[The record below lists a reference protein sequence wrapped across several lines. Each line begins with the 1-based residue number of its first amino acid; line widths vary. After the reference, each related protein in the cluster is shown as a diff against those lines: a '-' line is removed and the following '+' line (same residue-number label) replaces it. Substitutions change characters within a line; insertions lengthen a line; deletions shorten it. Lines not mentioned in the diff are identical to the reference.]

1 MDGTE
6 NQSAKSAA
14 RCAHP
19 SSAVKVRGARLQK
32 TWVAM
37 AEIDAVSSGG
47 MIDRLGEFGTPPV
60 WSLVITVFGDSVM
73 PRGGVVSAGT
83 LSSIFQRL
91 SIRGEALRVALHRL
105 AKDGWIVRHRL
116 GRNSHYALS
125 DRGRAKFLP
134 ASRRIYASAPVLDGP
149 WRLVALRQP
158 PHLETAMSE
167 AGFLRLSP
175 TLFLGPR
182 QAGRPPANVEAI
194 VGDVRHLPDWARS
207 ALAPEPLQMDYQ
219 RLHSVL
225 SEQVAT
231 LRTTAGPEPLDA
243 VGLRTLLIH
252 HWRRLLLRHAD
263 LPAAVMPKGWRG
275 EECRALVLTLH
286 ETLSRSADPWLD
298 GAIGLRVTHCP

>member
-1 MDGTE
+1 MTYIE
-6 NQSAKSAA
+6 AV
-14 RCAHP
+14 P
-19 SSAVKVRGARLQK
+19 SS
-32 TWVAM
+32 
-37 AEIDAVSSGG
+37 E
-47 MIDRLGEFGTPPV
+47 MIDMLGELGTPPV

-73 PRGGVVSAGT
+73 PRGGVISASA
-83 LSSIFQRL
+83 LSSIFHRL

-105 AKDGWIVRHRL
+105 AKDGWIVRHRF

-134 ASRRIYASAPVLDGP
+134 ASRRIYAVAPVLNGP
-149 WRLVALRQP
+149 WRLVALRKP
-158 PHLETAMSE
+158 PLPETAMSK
-167 AGFLRLSP
+167 AGFLQISP

-182 QAGRPPANVEAI
+182 QAGKPPANGEAI

-225 SEQVAT
+225 SEQMAT
-231 LRTTAGPEPLDA
+231 LRTAAGPEPLDA
-243 VGLRTLLIH
+243 VGLRTLIIH

-263 LPAAVMPKGWRG
+263 LPLEVMPEGWCGEDCRG
-275 EECRALVLTLH
+275 LVLALH

-298 GAIGLRVTHCP
+298 GAIGLRATHCP